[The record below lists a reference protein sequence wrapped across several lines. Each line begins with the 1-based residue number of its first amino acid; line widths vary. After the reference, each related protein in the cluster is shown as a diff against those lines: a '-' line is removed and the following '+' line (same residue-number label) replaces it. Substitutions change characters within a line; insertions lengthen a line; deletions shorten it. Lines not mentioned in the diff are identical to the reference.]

1 MPSVTRNIGLSLGA
15 DICWPLAFE
24 GILGAA
30 KLQVKSGNDSVSF
43 QVERMPLEPFSLQA
57 PCKYDLVVDR
67 LTHWFPLRR
76 EWIKKS
82 ILMDGLYVYNNPWS
96 VQSCEKHTTYSAMMA
111 LGMPIP
117 PTLMAPQKHYESKT
131 DLDFTLQS
139 YARLFDLR
147 QLGKDLGYP
156 MFMKPFDGGG
166 WQGVSQ
172 IKNEQELI
180 DAYDKSD
187 KNLMHLQKSVA
198 GYDLFVRAV
207 GIGPQ
212 VRLMK
217 YDPDQPL
224 HGRYLATRD
233 FCSKEDAKVMADT
246 CLLINAF
253 FGWDFNSCEALRKD
267 GVFHPIDFANPCPD
281 SQVNSIHCH
290 WPWYVVA
297 NLRWAL
303 FVAATKRPMRQN
315 LDFAP
320 FQEIGRQN
328 APYAK
333 KLEQYGKLARQR
345 FDSDRF
351 TEFCSKNLKQLV
363 PAAQEWFGSED
374 CKSAV
379 RKKVAH
385 IYPAHEVDEFSE
397 RFYQAVQVGSAQ
409 LNEDFA

>member
-1 MPSVTRNIGLSLGA
+1 MASATRNIGLSLGA

-24 GILGAA
+24 GILAKAKPVVKNGA
-30 KLQVKSGNDSVSF
+30 DTVSF
-43 QVERMPLEPFSLQA
+43 AVERVTLEPFSLQD

-96 VQSCEKHTTYSAMMA
+96 VQSCEKHTTYCAMMA

-117 PTLMAPQKHYESKT
+117 PTLMVPQKHYEQKP

-139 YARLFDLR
+139 YARLFDLGA
-147 QLGKDLGYP
+147 QGKKLGYP

-172 IKNEQELI
+172 IKSEQDLRDI
-180 DAYDKSD
+180 YDKSD
-187 KNLMHLQKSVA
+187 KHLMHLQQSVA

-224 HGRYLATRD
+224 HGRYLSTRD
-233 FCSKEDAKVMADT
+233 FCSKADAQVMTDT
-246 CLLINAF
+246 CLLINSF

-315 LDFAP
+315 LDFTP
-320 FQEIGRQN
+320 FQEIGRQQ

-345 FDSDRF
+345 FDADRF
-351 TEFCSKNLKQLV
+351 AEFCAKNLKDLI
-363 PAAQEWFGSED
+363 PAAQQWFASD
-374 CKSAV
+374 ACKEAV

-385 IYPAHEVDEFSE
+385 IYPAHEVDEFSA
-397 RFYQAVQVGSAQ
+397 RFFQAVQAGSAD
-409 LNEDFA
+409 LHKDFT